1 MRVKYVNRNTAL
13 NPVARA
19 IAQKKLERE
28 ILLVKLKLY
37 MTPDGAE
44 CADFLEEIAV
54 LLATVG
60 VASELDP
67 KIGGEDVGV
76 RILRGGMSA
85 CQSLIKKDK
94 WSLDQ
99 AVAIERAVDE
109 AQLLNKRVNPKYIA
123 QANAMRNE
131 IYNEVQNENR

>member
-1 MRVKYVNRNTAL
+1 MRVRIVNRNAAL

-19 IAQKKLERE
+19 IAQKKLERD
-28 ILLVKLKLY
+28 ILIVKLKLY
-37 MTPDGAE
+37 MTPDGAV
-44 CADFLEEIAV
+44 CADFLEDVAL

-67 KIGGEDVGV
+67 AIGGADVGV

-85 CQSLIKKDK
+85 CQALIKTNK

-109 AQLLNKRVNPKYIA
+109 AQELNKRLHPKYIA
-123 QANAMRNE
+123 QANAMRTE
-131 IYNEVQNENR
+131 IYNEVTK

>member
-1 MRVKYVNRNTAL
+1 MRVRIVNRNAAL

-19 IAQKKLERE
+19 IAQKKLERD
-28 ILLVKLKLY
+28 ILIVKLKLY
-37 MTPDGAE
+37 MTPDGAV
-44 CADFLEEIAV
+44 CADFLEDVAL

-67 KIGGEDVGV
+67 AIGGADVGV

-85 CQSLIKKDK
+85 CQALIKTNK

-99 AVAIERAVDE
+99 AVAIERAIDE
-109 AQLLNKRVNPKYIA
+109 AQELNKRVHPKYIA
-123 QANAMRNE
+123 QANAMRTE
-131 IYNEVQNENR
+131 IYNEVTK